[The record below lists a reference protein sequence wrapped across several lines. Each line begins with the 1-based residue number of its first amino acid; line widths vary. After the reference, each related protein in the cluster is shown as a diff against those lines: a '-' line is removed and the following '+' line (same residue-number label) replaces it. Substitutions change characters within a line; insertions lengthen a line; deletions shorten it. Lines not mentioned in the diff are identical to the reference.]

1 MNGEDYT
8 EESWTELKSARDS
21 IYDPTQLPEQYIQQV
36 IDRLQSLVDALVPLE
51 KEPTKLEELQALLVE
66 IDAMNGEDYTEESWT
81 ALKTARDSIYDP
93 SQLPEQYIQ
102 TVIDRLQ
109 SLVDALEPAG
119 KEPEKATFSLEDGYY
134 ILPMNSYKNSAKTN
148 AGYLCQAYN
157 KVNPVAM
164 LKVEDGNFEVT
175 MRIKTSSEVT
185 GAGILK
191 EEYYNAEVAGWGRK
205 SGIKNWKESYDIQS
219 GKLHAVVKEGAT
231 EENDQ
236 YWKDYMS
243 VYNETYDT
251 WDITFN
257 VEDIT
262 KDYIIFVATSDV
274 ASDSLIAE
282 IFDFNEWAAQKVD
295 IEEYK
300 TISNISYSVFTREG
314 WGYIDDY
321 FEGNG
326 SWTVGENTSVLELKL
341 DPSVDERLSD
351 IKMGTRW
358 DILENIEDYTYNV
371 EFDLSDYRD
380 IILGKTI
387 WVSAYDDQKGY
398 SSRKNITIYP
408 QMIEYQNIELVE
420 NVTGSK
426 VVTTSKV
433 IPENT
438 ELVVEEI
445 EDDPKSNVDP
455 YDMIFNNLGSAY
467 NHIYYYRWSVKYPN
481 GTYARV
487 LTSPV
492 TMKFKIPDD
501 WKAENTQ
508 LFAFYEDLGFKPIV
522 AGTVEQ
528 EDDGSYYFVTET
540 SILGYYA
547 LYELK
552 DSTATGDN
560 LEDGTYTVPLSV
572 YHLTN
577 EGQLSMADRCLGDNA
592 TVVVKDGVKTLYM
605 DYTIVENLNMESYMT
620 KMWLYGSD
628 MELDRGSPTGTLN
641 PVIFTSYYKNS
652 DDSYFTDVFNEGTLN
667 YYPKTGYVQLVSDDA
682 QWPARFKV
690 PIMDAIGGG
699 NFEQDAWLTLDW
711 ANAEKISDDTPEA
724 PIRDALAEAIRIAE
738 TAVKEEYTADS
749 WTALETSYS
758 AAVSVYNDTSSTTE
772 ALNSAYTVLR
782 TAIDGLASPDALI
795 LNAGLYTATGT
806 IADTEVVTGTR
817 ILVNEDKS
825 AGIYLDVQGI
835 SDLMYYDI
843 TQKQYVAAELE
854 TMTDADGN
862 TVVTGANFTLP
873 AMSASVS
880 VKYADIQGN
889 EVQTTLSFTDFQA
902 QTVDKTALT
911 EALSIANEK
920 LAEAAAN
927 ANKYDAD
934 AVAELQKA
942 VAAATKVSLD
952 PVALQNEV
960 EAQVTS
966 LNTAISNLTLNVNL
980 EALRDAVAMA
990 ETKDESQYTPKS
1002 WQILSGELDAARA
1015 LLEKEGVTG
1024 QEIEAQT
1031 LRLNSAIE
1039 GLVSKADKTALQA
1052 AYDSAAALTNDGAYP
1067 GWDTLQTVLASAKA
1081 VLEDVD
1087 ASQAEVDEQLNALN
1101 MAVENLSGS
1110 VDKSVLKD
1118 LIAQAKALDT
1128 SGYTESSVAF
1138 FEAAIASAQ
1147 SVMSDAGISQ
1157 GDVDKQIQLLERSA
1171 EALIP
1176 KAQENTVY
1184 DGVYTIDGRIWHA
1197 AADQPSMG
1205 NAALQKPMQVI
1216 VKTDETTGETN
1227 VTLRM
1232 EFAPLTTSLGTTQF
1246 TGYLAVLNYFPDWEG
1261 GDTGYAMPSGETP
1274 VSANVEEYYADT
1286 YDVYNDPENGTDNNA
1301 KGKLYPHY
1309 MTMPVALGDNEIW
1322 VQVYVPVMEAIN
1334 TGSGLQ
1340 YAKLQL
1346 DWDSR
1351 VQISGIET
1359 DKTALKALIESASA
1373 IQQDEASDAVYAA
1386 LQSAVA
1392 AAKDADANM
1401 NIDQT
1406 LVDNTVKALQAA
1418 VDAMTK
1424 EVVKA
1429 DKSELKK
1436 VIDVADSYLNNVN
1449 VTYTETSRL
1458 LLQQARDEAQR
1469 VYEKEDA
1476 SQTEVNKCVQAV
1488 DRAIQSLVIVGADK
1502 SALATA
1508 LSNTENFLNNGE
1520 SYTAASLETLRSAY
1534 DTAMEVYKDV
1544 SASQEETDAQVR
1556 ILNYLVGSLVQV
1568 QPITVEKGGLHD
1580 LLVTAAAMSGRENLY
1595 TAASISTL
1603 KKAILEAESV
1613 YDNGEATQA
1622 EVNAQASKLTAA
1634 MLNLE
1639 QKPADNSGNNN
1650 NNGNNGGSGNNGNN
1664 GNNNNNNN
1672 GGNNGDNNNGNNNGS
1687 LDIKNLEDGVYALT
1701 GNMVKIDK
1709 VTASMSDAAIN
1720 HTVKLTVKD
1729 GKYYITLDF
1738 AGLTVGQQLGYLSQL
1753 KYFTTG
1759 YTLDQYGNPLG
1770 NLADVTVESY
1780 QKNSDGTLVS
1790 DNLGT
1795 NYPDVVTFELIPEAL
1810 NDGYAPLQVFVP
1822 IMESIADGT
1831 GTQPV
1836 FLKLDWSTLTKTT
1849 ADDPGFNGNDNNGSN
1864 NNGGSNLSGGSSL
1877 GGGSSLSGGSSLGGG
1892 SSLSSGSSLSGG
1904 SSLNSGT
1911 SLKSGTSS
1919 LSGSSSLKSGSSTVK
1934 TGDEAPV
1941 NAWAALC
1948 AISALALIVA
1958 VMQRRKTKSHV
1969 K

>member
-1 MNGEDYT
+1 EAP
-8 EESWTELKSARDS
+8 EET
-21 IYDPTQLPEQYIQQV
+21 PE
-36 IDRLQSLVDALVPLE
+36 RLQQAVLDM
-51 KEPTKLEELQALLVE
+51 LQAAVDGLVKK
-66 IDAMNGEDYTEESWT
+66 G
-81 ALKTARDSIYDP
+81 DS
-93 SQLPEQYIQ
+93 SQG
-102 TVIDRLQ
+102 V
-109 SLVDALEPAG
+109 V
-119 KEPEKATFSLEDGYY
+119 LEDGIYAIDFSVYQDKEKVNNGGTFEIGRTALVKAENGKYEVTFRKINTSNDTLYQVLRPEYY
-134 ILPMNSYKNSAKTN
+134 EEGYVGKGVGTKNWVDGFDYMNSELHP
-148 AGYLCQAYN
+148 GL
-157 KVNPVAM
+157 
-164 LKVEDGNFEVT
+164 
-175 MRIKTSSEVT
+175 
-185 GAGILK
+185 
-191 EEYYNAEVAGWGRK
+191 K
-205 SGIKNWKESYDIQS
+205 SGFTEENNKYWLDTIYDIQENHTDFTVS
-219 GKLHAVVKEGAT
+219 LDSISDDILLYTADQNYIYQYYLDFNAETAEKINLTDYLNADSISCQIDSRKNAVNVANAENFFDADSVSWNVTGNTAT
-231 EENDQ
+231 MTLGINQEYYELIDTI
-236 YWKDYMS
+236 
-243 VYNETYDT
+243 VIYNEK
-251 WDITFN
+251 WQGEQIPIENNAIKIT
-257 VEDIT
+257 
-262 KDYIIFVATSDV
+262 
-274 ASDSLIAE
+274 
-282 IFDFNEWAAQKVD
+282 
-295 IEEYK
+295 
-300 TISNISYSVFTREG
+300 
-314 WGYIDDY
+314 
-321 FEGNG
+321 
-326 SWTVGENTSVLELKL
+326 
-341 DPSVDERLSD
+341 
-351 IKMGTRW
+351 
-358 DILENIEDYTYNV
+358 
-371 EFDLSDYRD
+371 FDLSDEKD
-380 IILGKTI
+380 IAVGKRLYMTGDNLSMSYVI
-387 WVSAYDDQKGY
+387 RPSLRL
-398 SSRKNITIYP
+398 SESFE
-408 QMIEYQNIELVE
+408 IE
-420 NVTGSK
+420 
-426 VVTTSKV
+426 
-433 IPENT
+433 
-438 ELVVEEI
+438 EEI
-445 EDDPKSNVDP
+445 TGTKIIANTDILPLDTQLMVSEIIDDPKNVEDAYTLFHSNLDSISKNM
-455 YDMIFNNLGSAY
+455 YM
-467 NHIYYYRWSVKYPN
+467 YYWNYK
-481 GTYARV
+481 
-487 LTSPV
+487 TSYEDGFINTSKPV
-492 TMKFKIPDD
+492 TMKFKIPEGWNKNNIQLAYWGGPDTGGID
-501 WKAENTQ
+501 PASKYSVEIVGVEGDYYVVKTQ
-508 LFAFYEDLGFKPIV
+508 RIG
-522 AGTVEQ
+522 
-528 EDDGSYYFVTET
+528 YF
-540 SILGYYA
+540 A
-547 LYELK
+547 LYEVK
-552 DSTATGDN
+552 DITATGDN
-560 LEDGTYTVPLSV
+560 FEDGTYTIPVSV
-572 YHLTN
+572 YHLTI
-577 EGQLSMADRCLGDNA
+577 EGQASMADKCISDICKL
-592 TVVVKDGVKTLYM
+592 VVKDGVKTLYM

-628 MELDRGSPTGTLN
+628 MELGPTGSPKGTLN
-641 PVIFTSYYKNS
+641 PVVFTSYYKNS

-667 YYPKTGYVQLVSDDA
+667 YYPKTGYVQLVSDAA

-711 ANAEKISDDTPEA
+711 ANAEKISDKTPEA
-724 PIRDALAEAIRIAE
+724 PIRDALAEAIQIAE
-738 TAVKEEYTADS
+738 TAIKEEYTADS
-749 WTALETSYS
+749 WAALETAHGS
-758 AAVSVYNDTSSTTE
+758 AVSVYNDTSSTTE
-772 ALNSAYTVLR
+772 AVNSAYTVLR
-782 TAIDGLASPDALI
+782 TAIDGLTSPDALI

-1087 ASQAEVDEQLNALN
+1087 ASQVEVDEQLNALN

-1118 LIAQAKALDT
+1118 LITQAQDLDT

-1138 FEAAIASAQ
+1138 FEAALASAQ
-1147 SVMSDAGISQ
+1147 TVMGDAGISQ

-1274 VSANVEEYYADT
+1274 VPANVEEYYADT
-1286 YDVYNDPENGTDNNA
+1286 YDVYNDPQTGTDANV

-1351 VQISGIET
+1351 AQISGIET

-1373 IQQDEASDAVYAA
+1373 IQQGEASDAVYAA

-1436 VIDVADSYLNNVN
+1436 AIDVADSYLNNAN
-1449 VTYTETSRL
+1449 ITYTETSRL

-1469 VYEKEDA
+1469 VYEKENA

-1520 SYTAASLETLRSAY
+1520 SYTAASLEALRAAY
-1534 DTAMEVYKDV
+1534 ETAMEVYKDA

-1556 ILNYLVGSLVQV
+1556 ILNYLTGNLVEV
-1568 QPITVEKGGLHD
+1568 RPVTVEKGGLHD
-1580 LLVTAAAMSGRENLY
+1580 LLMTAASMSGRESLY
-1595 TAASISTL
+1595 TEASISAL

-1613 YDNGEATQA
+1613 YDNGEATQS

-1639 QKPADNSGNNN
+1639 QKPVDNSGNNN

-1664 GNNNNNNN
+1664 NNN
-1672 GGNNGDNNNGNNNGS
+1672 GGNNSGNNSGNNNGS

-1720 HTVKLTVKD
+1720 HTVELTVKD

-1759 YTLDQYGNPLG
+1759 YTLDQYGNPMG

-1790 DNLGT
+1790 DSLGT

-1864 NNGGSNLSGGSSL
+1864 NNNNNNNNNGSGNNNGGSNLSGGSSL
-1877 GGGSSLSGGSSLGGG
+1877 GGGSSLSGGSSLNG
-1892 SSLSSGSSLSGG
+1892 GSSLSGG

-1919 LSGSSSLKSGSSTVK
+1919 LSGSSSLKSGGSTVK

-1958 VMQRRKTKSHV
+1958 VMQRRKTKKHV